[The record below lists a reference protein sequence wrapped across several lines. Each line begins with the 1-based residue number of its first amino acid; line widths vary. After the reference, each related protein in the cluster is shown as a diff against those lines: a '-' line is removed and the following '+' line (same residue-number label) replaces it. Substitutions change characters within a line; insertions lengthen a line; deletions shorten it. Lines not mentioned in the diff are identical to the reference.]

1 MDRMTINVAVVEA
14 AADTMVLVD
23 GIWVVLKIIFFLLWV
38 GGGLG
43 GMFGLRENYGFLRL
57 DDAGNWGC

>member
-23 GIWVVLKIIFFLLWV
+23 GIWVVLKIIFFGVVLKIIFFGEL
-38 GGGLG
+38 GL
-43 GMFGLRENYGFLRL
+43 FGLRENYGFLR
-57 DDAGNWGC
+57 